1 MTISHCLQGLGTH
14 FWPFQ
19 ADAHDLLQVCALK
32 FILYLVLCN
41 GKFNIWEG
49 CFKNTVMIW
58 FWRIL
63 GNQHLQWTLTL
74 MFRRVLMCARAS
86 SKRLC
91 PWSCRWVCVSWQQ
104 AFSSSFSHE
113 IEIKVKS
120 RAEPA
125 DRLFP
130 SMLNPGI
137 GKKCNKKKHFK
148 CHTLNNS
155 FKAPFCYSSRLNI

>member
-19 ADAHDLLQVCALK
+19 ADAHDQVHLNSYC
-32 FILYLVLCN
+32 ILYY
-41 GKFNIWEG
+41 
-49 CFKNTVMIW
+49 VMEI
-58 FWRIL
+58 
-63 GNQHLQWTLTL
+63 QHLRSSIQQHCNDLVFEDSWKSASAVDT
-74 MFRRVLMCARAS
+74 CARAS

-91 PWSCRWVCVSWQQ
+91 PWSCRWICVSWQQ
-104 AFSSSFSHE
+104 AFSSSFPHE

-120 RAEPA
+120 RVEPA

-148 CHTLNNS
+148 CHTLSNS
-155 FKAPFCYSSRLNI
+155 FKAPFCYCSRLNI